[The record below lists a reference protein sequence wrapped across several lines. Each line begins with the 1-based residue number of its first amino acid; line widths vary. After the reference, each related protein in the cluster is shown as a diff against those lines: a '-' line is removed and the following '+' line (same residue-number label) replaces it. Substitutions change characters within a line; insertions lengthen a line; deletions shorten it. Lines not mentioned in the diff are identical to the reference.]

1 MIKIEITPDQ
11 AKVNTR
17 SGVSKATGQPF
28 TINEQEAYI
37 YLGSRYPQRFTFNL
51 DSGVPA
57 YSAGIYELDASSLF
71 VGDFSK
77 LRIGKLVLKP
87 FNEKEDGKR

>member
-1 MIKIEITPDQ
+1 MIKIEITPEQ

-17 SGVSKATGQPF
+17 SGVSKSTGQQF

-37 YLGSRYPQRFTFNL
+37 YLGSIYPQLFKFNL
-51 DSGVPA
+51 DNGVPP
-57 YSAGIYELDASSLF
+57 YSAGVYELDASSLF

-77 LRIGKLVLKP
+77 LRIGKIVLKP
-87 FNEKEDGKR
+87 FPSDKK

>member
-1 MIKIEITPDQ
+1 MIKVEITPEQ

-37 YLGSRYPQRFTFNL
+37 YLGSIYPQLFKFNL
-51 DSGVPA
+51 DNGVPP
-57 YSAGIYELDASSLF
+57 YPAGVYQLDASSLF

-77 LRIGKLVLKP
+77 LRIGKMVLKP
-87 FNEKEDGKR
+87 FIEDSKK

>member
-1 MIKIEITPDQ
+1 MIKVEITAEQ

-17 SGVSKATGQPF
+17 SGVSKTTGQQF

-37 YLGSRYPQRFTFNL
+37 YLGSVYPQLFKFNI
-51 DSGVPA
+51 DNGVQP

-77 LRIGKLVLKP
+77 LRISKIVLKP
-87 FNEKEDGKR
+87 LIEDINKK